1 MNKIP
6 RNSPQHPL
14 AGQVIQPQTAA
25 QADEVRRQNVAR
37 IGKIRVMSP
46 QKAQALGQAFDT
58 LQREN
63 IDTVNKAKVLLHQNQ
78 QMHQMLHVMR
88 NIAVVAEQ
96 IVDAKHLTETHYAEL
111 AGHVR
116 FLPPLEVVDTML
128 RLYDN

>member
-6 RNSPQHPL
+6 RNSSQHPL
-14 AGQVIQPQTAA
+14 SGQIVQPQTADEA
-25 QADEVRRQNVAR
+25 NEVRRQNVAR

-63 IDTVNKAKVLLHQNQ
+63 IETVNKAKVLLHQNQ
-78 QMHQMLHVMR
+78 QMHQMLHVLR
-88 NIAVVAEQ
+88 NIAVVGEQ
-96 IVDAKHLTETHYAEL
+96 IVDSKHLTEIQYAEL

-116 FLPPLEVVDTML
+116 FMPPLEVIDQML